1 MAMNRDGP
9 GVLSRAVGGIV
20 VFVALTFAALFRSG
34 RLGPL
39 DFWWGM
45 GLTAVVAAGLGL
57 AADRGYA
64 ARLSADVRTGPARK
78 IAWGLASAVLL
89 YGVFAAGRLA
99 AMKLFPFAGSGIAQ
113 VYGLKAGVPV
123 LRIALLL
130 GFVIGPGEELVWRGF
145 LQENLGRKLGRGWG
159 FALTALAYALVHAA
173 SGNVMLVLAAAVCGV
188 FWGLAYLA
196 FRSPILNIISHA
208 VWDLLVFIVRPF

>member
-113 VYGLKAGVPV
+113 IYGLKAGVPV
-123 LRIALLL
+123 LRIVLLL
-130 GFVIGPGEELVWRGF
+130 GLVIGPGEELVWRGF
-145 LQENLGRKLGRGWG
+145 LQENLARRLGRTAG
-159 FALTALAYALVHAA
+159 FVLTALAYALVHAG
-173 SGNVMLVLAAAVCGV
+173 SGNIMLVLAAAVCGL
-188 FWGLAYLA
+188 FWGALYTR
-196 FRSPILNIISHA
+196 FRSPVLNIVSHTA
-208 VWDLLVFIVRPF
+208 WDLLIFIVIPV